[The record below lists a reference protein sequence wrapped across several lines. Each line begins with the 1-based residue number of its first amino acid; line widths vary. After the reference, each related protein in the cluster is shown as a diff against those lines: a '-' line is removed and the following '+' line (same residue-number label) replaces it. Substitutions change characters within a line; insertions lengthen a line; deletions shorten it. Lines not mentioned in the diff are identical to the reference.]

1 VRVTE
6 ILLDKFV
13 ITGSNYRA
21 QCQYCK
27 LVVRSTILWCNFPSL
42 RVPAVFVTDNKNTT
56 CANINHIINFSYMT
70 CSNMRSES
78 LTMKKADEDV
88 SVQITRIQRL
98 KTEQMKAAKL
108 D

>member
-1 VRVTE
+1 
-6 ILLDKFV
+6 
-13 ITGSNYRA
+13 
-21 QCQYCK
+21 
-27 LVVRSTILWCNFPSL
+27 
-42 RVPAVFVTDNKNTT
+42 
-56 CANINHIINFSYMT
+56 MT